1 MTNFK
6 SQKKKPLSRRTQ
18 SLGACRT
25 CRRRHVKC
33 DQTRPTCKTCK
44 LADVPCNGFGSEI
57 QWIGCTSTDPD
68 GRPEASF
75 GPNVRRHL
83 YTENQREKMSS
94 ALVSGLASHSIDQNL
109 AEIDTQSKDL
119 EEHPDGEI
127 SLGPFGVLNL
137 VTGSAPL
144 ASNEDVESQLPIDSV
159 LGEGPPITDTEP
171 FVELSVGEDVLGSLD
186 NYLQWE
192 DIFNLDPAPER
203 WMLTPPT
210 SGYEANPGTFMSPTK
225 PNVPLYGAQHTSPRH
240 ELPTLRC
247 TMGSPDILSEARLL
261 LGHFHEHV
269 VAQIVWVPMTQKS
282 TWTILNIPSA
292 MITLDQ
298 LTYMKQFAI
307 KHANLANLY
316 AILACASHHL
326 GMNPQYAS
334 GKQSEYWEHLTI
346 VAYGE
351 AQAHMN
357 KSLELEIKGPQ
368 KAKYK
373 EQLMA
378 ILGLATYSILSQNH
392 KDTRCHL
399 INMEYL
405 IRLRGLVKPKL
416 SRRARLLHYQ
426 YTWIRILTESTLV
439 IHNQIPHSAP
449 CKALWSCRLDL
460 EEMNRLSQ
468 RRATIPPYDDN
479 RGLDDFLR
487 VVPTDGDSDLNI
499 DDPKD
504 FQTNLGDIHLV
515 DSRNV
520 PEELHTAVNGI
531 SETWLGLLSQTTRL
545 ANVMDQLHSGTCTMS
560 AEKQQAL
567 QRRSLYLENMICSF
581 TSRKPAPRSLGEPK
595 VHMWQALNSAL
606 AIYFYRRV
614 RQLNPCILQGYVAQ
628 IVEELHKWDV
638 ALAQHELVGP
648 GTAWPAFMAGCE
660 ATGHAEREAIVQ
672 WLEKA
677 RERSGFVS
685 YTTARQIME
694 EVWKRREQGPGCARP
709 ALPGGPMSFSWMDY
723 SRQNLQWLLLF

>member
-1 MTNFK
+1 MTSFK
-6 SQKKKPLSRRTQ
+6 GLKKKTLNRRTQ
-18 SLGACRT
+18 SLGACKT

-33 DQTRPTCKTCK
+33 DQTRPLCKTCR
-44 LADVPCNGFGSEI
+44 LADVTCDGFGSAI
-57 QWIGCTSTDPD
+57 QWIGCS
-68 GRPEASF
+68 
-75 GPNVRRHL
+75 
-83 YTENQREKMSS
+83 EKMSS
-94 ALVSGLASHSIDQNL
+94 ELVSGLASQSIDHNL
-109 AEIDTQSKDL
+109 AEIDTQSRDL

-127 SLGPFGVLNL
+127 SIGPFAVLNL
-137 VTGSAPL
+137 VGDSEPLASNKDLETRLPIESAVEEDPPVTGSAPF
-144 ASNEDVESQLPIDSV
+144 A
-159 LGEGPPITDTEP
+159 
-171 FVELSVGEDVLGSLD
+171 ELSVGEDVLGSLD

-192 DIFNLDPAPER
+192 DIFNLDPGPER
-203 WMLTPPT
+203 WMLTPPP
-210 SGYEANPGTFMSPTK
+210 SGYGVSSTNLMSPTR
-225 PNVPLYGAQHTSPRH
+225 PHIPLHGTQDPSPRH
-240 ELPTLRC
+240 ELPMLRC

-261 LGHFHEHV
+261 LSHFHEHV

-282 TWTILNIPSA
+282 IWTILHIPSA

-316 AILACASHHL
+316 AILACASYHL
-326 GMNPQYAS
+326 GMNPHYAP
-334 GKQSEYWEHLTI
+334 GKQGEYWEHLTM

-357 KSLELEIKGPQ
+357 KSLELEFQGPQ

-378 ILGLATYSILSQNH
+378 ALGLATYSILSQNH
-392 KDTRCHL
+392 KGTRCHL

-439 IHNQIPHSAP
+439 IHNQITHSAP
-449 CKALWSCRLDL
+449 C
-460 EEMNRLSQ
+460 
-468 RRATIPPYDDN
+468 
-479 RGLDDFLR
+479 LDDFLR

-504 FQTNLGDIHLV
+504 SQTILGDIHLV
-515 DSRNV
+515 DSRNF
-520 PEELHTAVNGI
+520 PEELHTAVNGV

-545 ANVMDQLHSGTCTMS
+545 ANVMGQLHSGTCTMS
-560 AEKQQAL
+560 AEKHLAL
-567 QRRSLYLENMICSF
+567 HRRSHYLENMICSF

-595 VHMWQALNSAL
+595 AHMWQALNSAL

-614 RQLNPCILQGYVAQ
+614 RQLNPCILQGYVSQ
-628 IVEELHKWDV
+628 IIEELHKWDA

-660 ATGHAEREAIVQ
+660 AMGHAEREAIVQ

-694 EVWKRREQGPGCARP
+694 EVWKRREQGLKCARP

>member
-1 MTNFK
+1 MTNFRRL
-6 SQKKKPLSRRTQ
+6 KKKTLNRRTQ
-18 SLGACRT
+18 SLGACKT

-33 DQTRPTCKTCK
+33 DQTRPVCKACK
-44 LADVPCNGFGSEI
+44 LADVTCDGFGSEI
-57 QWIGCTSTDPD
+57 QWIGCSSIDPD
-68 GRPEASF
+68 GLLEASL

-94 ALVSGLASHSIDQNL
+94 ELVSGLASQSIDHNL
-109 AEIDTQSKDL
+109 AEIDTQSRDL
-119 EEHPDGEI
+119 EEQPDGEI
-127 SLGPFGVLNL
+127 SIGPFAVLNL
-137 VTGSAPL
+137 VGGSEALTSNKDLETRLPIESALEGDPPVTDSAPF
-144 ASNEDVESQLPIDSV
+144 A
-159 LGEGPPITDTEP
+159 
-171 FVELSVGEDVLGSLD
+171 ELSVGEDVLGSLD

-192 DIFNLDPAPER
+192 DIFNLDPAAER
-203 WMLTPPT
+203 WMLTTPP
-210 SGYEANPGTFMSPTK
+210 SGYGVSSTNLMSPTR
-225 PNVPLYGAQHTSPRH
+225 PHIPLNDIQDPSPRH

-282 TWTILNIPSA
+282 TWTILHIPSA

-298 LTYMKQFAI
+298 LTYMKRFAI

-316 AILACASHHL
+316 AILACASYHL
-326 GMNPQYAS
+326 GMNPHYAP
-334 GKQSEYWEHLTI
+334 GKQGEYWEHLTT
-346 VAYGE
+346 VAYNE
-351 AQAHMN
+351 AQAHMY
-357 KSLELEIKGPQ
+357 KSLELEFQGPQ

-378 ILGLATYSILSQNH
+378 ALGLATYSILSQNH
-392 KDTRCHL
+392 KDTRSHL

-416 SRRARLLHYQ
+416 SRRARLLHYH

-449 CKALWSCRLDL
+449 CKTLLA
-460 EEMNRLSQ
+460 Q

-479 RGLDDFLR
+479 RGMDDFLR

-504 FQTNLGDIHLV
+504 SQTILGDIHLV
-515 DSRNV
+515 DSRNF
-520 PEELHTAVNGI
+520 PEELHTAVNGV

-545 ANVMDQLHSGTCTMS
+545 ANVMDQLNSGTCTMS
-560 AEKQQAL
+560 AERHLAL
-567 QRRSLYLENMICSF
+567 HRRSHYLENMICSF

-595 VHMWQALNSAL
+595 AHMWQALNSAL

-614 RQLNPCILQGYVAQ
+614 RQLNPCILQGYVSQ
-628 IVEELHKWDV
+628 IIEELHNWDA

-660 ATGHAEREAIVQ
+660 AMGHAEREAIVQ

-677 RERSGFVS
+677 TERSGFVS

-694 EVWKRREQGPGCARP
+694 QVWKRREQGPKCARP
-709 ALPGGPMSFSWMDY
+709 ALPSGPMSFSWMDY